1 MKDTTIQVRGNQ
13 GYDKTTGAISQPIY
27 QTATFRHP
35 GFQQSTGYD
44 YSRVLNPTREELEK
58 TLALLERGA
67 RCWAFSSGMAA
78 IGGLFKLFVP
88 GDHILLSEDLYGGT
102 VRLGDQIYAR
112 YGIEFEYVD
121 TSNTALVK
129 SKIKPTTKG
138 IFVETPSNPMMTVS
152 DLEAIAVLA
161 HQNGAFL
168 IVDNTFL
175 SPHFQKPL
183 EHGADLVVHS
193 GTKYLCGHNDV
204 VAGFIVSKDIPAVVD
219 MIDLIYKSEGA
230 SLGPFDS
237 WLMLRSIK
245 TLAIRLDR
253 QEENAKKIVNWLKT
267 VPVVTDVY
275 YAGLPDH
282 PGYAISKRQTSGFGA
297 MISFKV
303 KNSVIA
309 QNTLGRIKL
318 IYFAESLGGVE
329 TLLTYPIEQTHKE
342 TPPELLAKAGVDDC
356 LLRLSVGIEDVD
368 DLIEDLGQA
377 LAQTGDAK

>member
-129 SKIKPTTKG
+129 SKIKPSTKG

-152 DLEAIAVLA
+152 DLEAIAELA
-161 HQNGAFL
+161 HENRAFL

-183 EHGADLVVHS
+183 EHGADMVVHS

-204 VAGFIVSKDIPAVVD
+204 VAGFIVTKDIPAVVE
-219 MIDLIYKSEGA
+219 MLDLVYKSEGA

-245 TLAIRLDR
+245 TLAVRLDR

-267 VPVVTDVY
+267 VPVVTAVY

-303 KNSVIA
+303 KNSAIA
-309 QNTLGRIKL
+309 KNTLGRIKL